1 MTALLLV
8 FSDLDGSLLDH
19 HDYSFH
25 AALPAVEA
33 LRERGIPLILCSS
46 KTRAEIEPLRAQ
58 LGNRDPFIVENGAA
72 ACIPDAS
79 LVQPP
84 PGCRPDGAGWVRE
97 FAPPRQRW
105 LAALDRLQ
113 PEFAG
118 QFTHFEAMGLD
129 GVMAATGLAREAAAR
144 AMDRHYSEPVLW
156 RGSDARRR
164 AFVEALASAGATV
177 LQGGRFLSVAGDCD
191 KGLALRWLRDCYQR
205 DNPARDVHDLAIGD
219 SANDSAM
226 LESARH
232 ALVIRSPVH
241 GFPPLQRQEATRY
254 SRAFGPAGWAE
265 GVLDWLQ
272 RLDPTSQE

>member
-1 MTALLLV
+1 MSALLLV

-19 HDYSFH
+19 HSYSFQ

-46 KTRAEIEPLRAQ
+46 KTRAEIEPLRRQ

-72 ACIPDAS
+72 VFLPAGSLQRIPPD
-79 LVQPP
+79 
-84 PGCRPDGAGWVRE
+84 CRPEGDGWVRE

-105 LAALDRLQ
+105 LLELARLKA
-113 PEFAG
+113 EYGA
-118 QFTHFEAMGLD
+118 QFTHFEVMGVE
-129 GVMAATGLAREAAAR
+129 GVVAATGLQPEAATR
-144 AMDRHYSEPVLW
+144 ALQRDYSEPVLW
-156 RGSDARRR
+156 QGDDAGRE
-164 AFVEALASAGATV
+164 AFAAALSTAGATV

-191 KGLALRWLRDCYQR
+191 KGAALRWLRNCYQR
-205 DNPARDVHDLAIGD
+205 EDPARDVHDLAIGD

-241 GFPPLQRQEATRY
+241 GFPPLQRQENTRY
-254 SRAFGPAGWAE
+254 SEEFGPAGWAR
-265 GVLDWLQ
+265 GVLEWLQ
-272 RLDPTSQE
+272 HLDPYSQE